1 MTIEAYQTPFSYC
14 NPYAAVAGAGEAAPP
29 SSASSALLTPDA
41 LMAYCE
47 SRLGSIDSQMDSI
60 FQAQE
65 SYNKLTTDIDSLASN
80 LNQYESTGIG
90 TGPGDQTATTAFTS
104 ANNSLNQLI
113 SEANTTDPQ
122 VASELQGAMNTLN
135 NGGDTFVST
144 DEITNIEKTL
154 QQASSDVG
162 AGAELNMI
170 NLQSLMSQ
178 RQTAIQLTTNLVQS
192 MGDQMNAI
200 ATNIGK

>member
-14 NPYAAVAGAGEAAPP
+14 NPYGAVAGAVEAAPP
-29 SSASSALLTPDA
+29 SSVSSLLTPDA

-90 TGPGDQTATTAFTS
+90 TGPGDQTASPAFTS
-104 ANNSLNQLI
+104 ATNSLNQLI

-170 NLQSLMSQ
+170 NLQTLMSQ